1 MVSLRVSLKLGEH
14 WKFFFEEEGVEPE
27 EKMIKKN
34 D

>member
-14 WKFFFEEEGVEPE
+14 WKFFFAEEGVEPE
-27 EKMIKKN
+27 EKGFH